1 MDFGVSVPNCVEG
14 MAFPIPFAGHSD
26 VVQVAREAEQLGFDS
41 ILANDH
47 WSTQNYVRSGF
58 ADPPRYYEPLIMLA
72 HIAAKTET
80 IRLVTGVI
88 VLPLREPVLFAKQ
101 VATLDQVSGGRV
113 TLGVGVGAYREEFEA
128 VRPALAGVPRAEL
141 VEEGLASLRVL
152 FSDRRASYAGKHV
165 QFTDVE
171 MFPKPVQQPLPIFS
185 CGNAAATMQRAVIY
199 CDGWMPGGLPR
210 QALAAGIERIRTL
223 AAEQGRTGRFPVLP
237 QLAACLGPSQSAA
250 EETFARSQAH
260 EHLVSLRRSTMRNID
275 MTSFISEN
283 LIGTPDE
290 VIRRLRLL
298 RDVGADGISGIF
310 FAVNTV
316 AEYLAQ
322 MRLFAREVM
331 PALKQG

>member
-1 MDFGVSVPNCVEG
+1 MDFGISVPNCVEG

-26 VVQVAREAEQLGFDS
+26 VVRVAQEAEQLGFDS

-47 WSTQNYVRSGF
+47 WNTQNYVRSAF
-58 ADPPRYYEPLIMLA
+58 PDPPRYYEPLIMLA
-72 HIAAKTET
+72 HIAAKTDT

-101 VATLDQVSGGRV
+101 VATLDQISAGRV

-128 VRPALAGVPRAEL
+128 VRPALAGVARAEL

-185 CGNAAATMQRAVIY
+185 CGNAAATMQRAVTY

-210 QALAAGIERIRTL
+210 LALAAGIERVRAL
-223 AAEQGRTGRFPVLP
+223 AASQGRAGRFPVLP
-237 QLAACLGPSQSAA
+237 QLAACLGTSQAAA

-283 LIGTPDE
+283 LIGTPEE

-298 RDVGADGISGIF
+298 REAGADGISGIF

-316 AEYLAQ
+316 PEYLAQ
-322 MRLFAREVM
+322 MRLFATEVM
-331 PALKQG
+331 PALKAA